1 MFTFSA
7 FVVTEFFRSLCCIL
21 QSLRIAECAI
31 YKHVHDSNML
41 VYCCCVMFA
50 NKPYTY
56 FILHY
61 VLICII
67 YVTNYISHFQ
77 DDCTYC
83 NMDCMRYLQ
92 MQYTHLA
99 YEHYAF
105 CEIVAP
111 IAISWVPS
119 EVKASSSN
127 IANIL
132 PTLFKP
138 MCCQCSECSI
148 FAIM

>member
-7 FVVTEFFRSLCCIL
+7 FVVTEIFRSLCCIL

-31 YKHVHDSNML
+31 YKHVHNSNML

-50 NKPYTY
+50 NKPYAY

-61 VLICII
+61 VLCII

-92 MQYTHLA
+92 MQYTLGIYIMHFVRLLHQLQSA
-99 YEHYAF
+99 GF
-105 CEIVAP
+105 RLKSKP
-111 IAISWVPS
+111 PPQT
-119 EVKASSSN
+119 
-127 IANIL
+127 L
-132 PTLFKP
+132 PTYCPHFSS
-138 MCCQCSECSI
+138 QCVADVQNAV
-148 FAIM
+148 FLQ

>member
-1 MFTFSA
+1 MVTFSA
-7 FVVTEFFRSLCCIL
+7 FVVTEIFRSLCCIL

-31 YKHVHDSNML
+31 YKHMHNSNML

-50 NKPYTY
+50 NKSYAH
-56 FILHY
+56 FILQY
-61 VLICII
+61 VLCMI
-67 YVTNYISHFQ
+67 YLTNYILHFQ
-77 DDCTYC
+77 DECTYC
-83 NMDCMRYLQ
+83 NMDCIRYLQ

-99 YEHYAF
+99 YTLCI

-132 PTLFKP
+132 PTLFTP

>member
-1 MFTFSA
+1 MG
-7 FVVTEFFRSLCCIL
+7 
-21 QSLRIAECAI
+21 
-31 YKHVHDSNML
+31 ML
-41 VYCCCVMFA
+41 A
-50 NKPYTY
+50 NKPCAY

-61 VLICII
+61 LLCII
-67 YVTNYISHFQ
+67 YVTNYILHFQ
-77 DDCTYC
+77 DDFTYC

-92 MQYTHLA
+92 MQYTLDIM
-99 YEHYAF
+99 HYAF

-132 PTLFKP
+132 PTLFTT
-138 MCCQCSECSI
+138 MCCRCSECSI